1 LADYVD
7 VAEARS
13 MPGLRLVLTAGVP
26 GPWGEAAKGL
36 FRVKRMP
43 FVRVR
48 QEGGG
53 PNRDLAEWTGQTS
66 APVAAWNDE
75 RPRTTSTEILF
86 LAERIAAD
94 PPLFPARADDRALML
109 GMSHEVYGELGL
121 GWCRRLMIFDTVL
134 GGADPAATETTGVGA
149 MAVKYGYSRPAAR
162 AAQARVAAIVEMLAG
177 QLAREQRRGS
187 RFFIAGQLTALDIY
201 WAAFAAMLEPL
212 PHDVCPMPASIR
224 ALYSVTDPATLAA
237 LDRRLLEHRDF
248 VYREFLELPLDF

>member
-1 LADYVD
+1 LADYVN
-7 VAEARS
+7 VTEARS
-13 MPGLRLVLTAGVP
+13 MPALRLVLTAGVP

-36 FRVKRMP
+36 FHVKRMP

-53 PNRDLAEWTGQTS
+53 ANPELAEWTGQTS

-94 PPLFPARADDRALML
+94 PPLFPPRAADRALML
-109 GMSHEVYGELGL
+109 GMSHEIYGELGL
-121 GWCRRLMIFDTVL
+121 GWCRRLMIFERVL
-134 GGADPAATETTGVGA
+134 GDASPAATATSGPGA
-149 MAVKYGYSRPAAR
+149 LAVKYGYSREAAR
-162 AAQARVAAIVEMLAG
+162 AAPARVAQIVEMLAT
-177 QLAREQRRGS
+177 QLAREQRSGS
-187 RFFIAGQLTALDIY
+187 RFLIAGQLTALDIY
-201 WAAFAAMLEPL
+201 WATFASMLDPL
-212 PHDVCPMPASIR
+212 PHDVCPMPAGIR
-224 ALYSVTDPATLAA
+224 ALYSVDDPVVRAA